1 MKKNIAKKSRGSVA
15 KPIRKAWEFCPRCGQ
30 SSVKPGLHPFRCGS
44 CGFTHFFGPVSAVGA
59 ITTDTEGRV
68 LLLERAKDPG
78 KGLYGLPGGFID
90 AGETAEQ
97 ALEREVR
104 EEVGLRIRSIRYLAT
119 FPNEYVY
126 QGFIL
131 PVTDMFFVMEAE
143 TFDDLA
149 PGDDEVSGWIFCK
162 PGRRELKRMAFES
175 NRRAMELFL
184 QQSAGKSPERETRL
198 TGQ

>member
-1 MKKNIAKKSRGSVA
+1 
-15 KPIRKAWEFCPRCGQ
+15 
-30 SSVKPGLHPFRCGS
+30 VKPGLHPFRCGS

-59 ITTDTEGRV
+59 ITTDADGRV

-184 QQSAGKSPERETRL
+184 QQSAGKSPER
-198 TGQ
+198 